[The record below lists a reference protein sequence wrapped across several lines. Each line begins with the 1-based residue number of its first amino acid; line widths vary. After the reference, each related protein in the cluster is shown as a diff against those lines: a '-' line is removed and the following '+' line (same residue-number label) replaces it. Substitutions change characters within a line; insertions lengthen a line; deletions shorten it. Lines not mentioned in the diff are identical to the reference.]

1 MIFMGILSCGE
12 REEALPQLRGRWE
25 DCIVLASLRDA
36 TLRERGVEWLSRGL
50 RPLATCCDPFGI
62 ETIEPPPCSSHL
74 L

>member
-1 MIFMGILSCGE
+1 MIFMGILSHGE
-12 REEALPQLRGRWE
+12 REGALPQIRGRWE
-25 DCIVLASLRDA
+25 CRMVLASLRDA

-62 ETIEPPPCSSHL
+62 EVIEAPPCSSHL